1 MVANKRSTCSHKI
14 RFSSPTLQFVK
25 QPMIFFRGQII
36 HESTYT
42 LAIPFF
48 SPHSKCLWGEFFYTG
63 NTSKNC
69 DFFWG
74 SYDFD
79 ATESSCVCQRA
90 EEFPTFSRV
99 SYGVIHSDKESN
111 FCLVQCTLW
120 IIISEEYPSYGH
132 LRWPTILNDTAI
144 SQLKL
149 SQSNKPVKRLCPCNP
164 VWCVNWTWHC
174 CFVCESWESW

>member
-14 RFSSPTLQFVK
+14 WFSSPTSQFVK
-25 QPMIFFRGQII
+25 QPIYIYIYIIFFVDKSSTNPLTHLHYLFFRGLVSACEVSFLTQETQVIFVI
-36 HESTYT
+36 F
-42 LAIPFF
+42 L
-48 SPHSKCLWGEFFYTG
+48 
-63 NTSKNC
+63 
-69 DFFWG
+69 G

-99 SYGVIHSDKESN
+99 SYGVIIHSDKESN
-111 FCLVQCTLW
+111 FFLVKCTVW

-132 LRWPTILNDTAI
+132 LRWPTISNDTAI

-149 SQSNKPVKRLCPCNP
+149 
-164 VWCVNWTWHC
+164 
-174 CFVCESWESW
+174 